1 MYSMKFKTLIILV
14 SLICILSN
22 CCKTT
27 YIRPSDWAKKI
38 NGSKI
43 LDLYVLNDSIYRS
56 EQPGNI
62 DFTLI
67 ESIGIK
73 SVLSLREFHQDSD
86 LINGFKLN
94 LFNVKINPYYFG
106 DIEIVEA
113 LKILK
118 NSPKPILIHCN
129 IGGDRTGTV
138 IAMYRIIYQ
147 NWTKEKAIQ
156 EMKEGGYG
164 FHWIF
169 LNMPRYINKADISLI
184 KKKISD

>member
-1 MYSMKFKTLIILV
+1 MIRINFKTILILV
-14 SLICILSN
+14 LLLSILSN

-38 NGSKI
+38 NGLKLS
-43 LDLYVLNDSIYRS
+43 DLYVLNDSIYRS

-86 LINGFKLN
+86 LINGLN
-94 LFNVKINPYYFG
+94 LKLYNVKINPYYFG
-106 DIEIVEA
+106 DTEIVEA

-118 NSPKPILIHCN
+118 NSPKPIVIHCN
-129 IGGDRTGTV
+129 IGGDRTGV
-138 IAMYRIIYQ
+138 VVAIYRVIYQ

-156 EMKEGGYG
+156 EMKDGGYG

-169 LNMPRYINKADISLI
+169 FNMPRYIKKVDIDII
-184 KKKISD
+184 KKKILN